1 MTVTLNDLSKDEQG
15 LFRVLGAATLG
26 GGTRKVYGIGE
37 TLESAREMAEHRA
50 KQEERWLAANETHDV
65 ETLEEVAREGHR
77 TLRAPDGTLVEAT
90 EATVPAL
97 LAAGYTEAQGIPQ
110 RTNETAG
117 PVGIVE
123 RKPRRAARPAEDEME

>member
-1 MTVTLNDLSKDEQG
+1 MTVTLNDLAKDEQG
-15 LFRVLGAATLG
+15 NFRVLGSATLG
-26 GGTRKVYGIGE
+26 GGTRKVYGVGE
-37 TLESAREMAEHRA
+37 TQEAATEAARYRAE
-50 KQEERWLAANETHDV
+50 QQERWLAANETHDV
-65 ETLEEVAREGHR
+65 DVLAEVAREGHR

-97 LAAGYTEAQGIPQ
+97 LAAGYTESQGIPQ

-123 RKPRRAARPAEDEME
+123 RKTRRKATEDEME